1 MSTHWHRR
9 FRFVRERIIGAS
21 LIEVLIA
28 FAVLALGITSVV
40 SFQGTLTQNSDH
52 SKARTE
58 AANYGE
64 KKLEELRNFT
74 SLAGFD
80 AYASGSDTVTGT
92 NHTYTRTWTVTTG
105 TDYKTIALNVTW
117 PDKSGV
123 ATTNT
128 TVKLNTVIA
137 RVDPAVTILSV
148 YTSTS
153 TTSTTTTSNSTTST
167 TASGTTTTAAPTTST
182 TAASTTTT
190 TATTT
195 STTSTSS
202 SSTSTTTTSTTAN
215 TPTTTVVCRCA
226 RQGNSSNFDAL
237 DYVSDPANP
246 YYSCTDSCCG
256 NSPLKCLTNNCT
268 FNAYCPL

>member
-64 KKLEELRNFT
+64 KKLEELRNYT
-74 SLAGFD
+74 TLAGFD

-92 NHTYTRTWTVTTG
+92 NHTYTRTWTVTSG
-105 TDYKTIALNVTW
+105 TDYKTIALEVTW
-117 PDKSGV
+117 PDKTGS
-123 ATTNT
+123 ATNNT
-128 TVKLNTVIA
+128 KVKLNTIIA
-137 RVDPAVTILSV
+137 RVDPTVTILSV
-148 YTSTS
+148 VTSSTS
-153 TTSTTTTSNSTTST
+153 STTTTS
-167 TASGTTTTAAPTTST
+167 AS
-182 TAASTTTT
+182 STTTT
-190 TATTT
+190 TAAGPTTT
-195 STTSTSS
+195 TEPTTSTSSTNS

-215 TPTTTVVCRCA
+215 TPTTTVVCRCE
-226 RQGNSSNFDAL
+226 RRGNSSNYDAL

-256 NSPLKCLTNNCT
+256 NSPRKCFTENCT
-268 FNAYCPL
+268 FDAYCPL